1 MYVYAGVAIVVA
13 CAVLALMLGVWSGS
27 PALLA
32 TLAGSLVLGV
42 LYSTGNHTGR
52 FGRLN

>member
-1 MYVYAGVAIVVA
+1 VVA
-13 CAVLALMLGVWSGS
+13 SAVLALMLGVWSGS

-42 LYSTGNHTGR
+42 LYSTGNHREVLDMDSLSSGY
-52 FGRLN
+52 

>member
-1 MYVYAGVAIVVA
+1 MVA
-13 CAVLALMLGVWSGS
+13 CAVLSLGLGLLSGS

-42 LYSTGNHTGR
+42 LYSIGAHSIAQHAEE
-52 FGRLN
+52 